1 MNKKKI
7 MIISVL
13 IIILIVG
20 IYLLY
25 NTFAINTV
33 VNNDGDTYTIN
44 LTENNNTSFNIKG
57 NSSKTIFYHI
67 KNTSG
72 GTIRYGVGYTG
83 SNIDVKVYSDSNDNT
98 VDTISYGENKFVK
111 LYIKNN
117 NITDSTVTIKTILGY
132 EHGGDLIVPSNVT
145 LVTKT
150 YIKPVNLVRYISELY
165 NNNSKTIVINND
177 IEYNYATS
185 VNLMNDRLGSTSINL
200 DGGNIRYYGSNPS
213 NYIYFNCSDYSNQ
226 TSNNCEL
233 WRIIGI
239 FDGNVKIV
247 RNSIIGNLSWD
258 TSASTV
264 NSGNGVNE
272 WNDAD
277 LMKVLNP
284 GYESLTIGGSLY
296 YNGKDGSFY
305 YGNNNGTNN
314 NINFINLG
322 IKNDITRNM
331 IASVNWPLGGFSSSS
346 IYSNQAYQY
355 ERETNVYNGRKTNW
369 TGKIALMYM
378 SDYGYATDF
387 NKCNKKLI
395 EYNDSSCTNNNWLF
409 VSNFYFHLLSP
420 NSNFP
425 DIAWGISSNG
435 RSSTDGYICSNTIS
449 VRPALYLK
457 NDISKFDGDGS
468 KNNPYKIKL

>member
-25 NTFAINTV
+25 NTFAINTI
-33 VNNDGDTYTIN
+33 VNNDNDIYIIN

-420 NSNFP
+420 NFKNP
-425 DIAWGISSNG
+425 DVAWGISSNG
-435 RSSTDGYICSNTIS
+435 RSSTDGYTCSDTIS
-449 VRPALYLK
+449 VRPVLYLK

-468 KNNPYKIKL
+468 KNNPYRIKL

>member
-1 MNKKKI
+1 M
-7 MIISVL
+7 
-13 IIILIVG
+13 G

-331 IASVNWPLGGFSSSS
+331 IANVNWSLGGFSSSS
-346 IYSNQAYQY
+346 IYSNQVYQY
-355 ERETNVYNGRKTNW
+355 ERGTNVYSGRKINW
-369 TGKIALMYM
+369 TGKVALMYL

-387 NKCNKKLI
+387 NKCNKMLNA
-395 EYNDSSCTNNNWLF
+395 YNDVGCTSNNWLF
-409 VSNFYFHLLSP
+409 VNNFYFHLLSP

-435 RSSTDGYICSNTIS
+435 RSSTDGYTCSNTIS

>member
-25 NTFAINTV
+25 NTFAINTI
-33 VNNDGDTYTIN
+33 VNNDNDTYTIN

-72 GTIRYGVGYTG
+72 GTIRYGVGYIG

-132 EHGGDLIVPSNVT
+132 EHGGDLIIPSNITMVNE
-145 LVTKT
+145 T

-165 NNNSKTIVINND
+165 NNSSKTIVTNND
-177 IEYNYATS
+177 IDYNYATS
-185 VNLMNDRLGSTSINL
+185 VYLMNDRLGGITSSL

-233 WRIIGI
+233 WRIIGV
-239 FDGNVKIV
+239 FDGKVKIV

-258 TSASTV
+258 SSASTV
-264 NSGNGVNE
+264 NAGHGVNE

-296 YNGKDGSFY
+296 YNGKDGQY
-305 YGNNNGTNN
+305 YFGNNNGTNN

-331 IASVNWPLGGFSSSS
+331 IANVNWSLGGFSSSS
-346 IYSNQAYQY
+346 IYSNQVYQY
-355 ERETNVYNGRKTNW
+355 ERGTNVYSGRKINW
-369 TGKIALMYM
+369 TGKVALMYL

-387 NKCNKKLI
+387 NNCNKMLNA
-395 EYNDSSCTNNNWLF
+395 YNDVGCTSNNWLF
-409 VSNFYFHLLSP
+409 VNGYYFHLLSP
-420 NSNFP
+420 NSNFS
-425 DIAWGISSNG
+425 DLVWGINYTG
-435 RSSTDGYICSNTIS
+435 KSSTDGYTCSNTIS
-449 VRPALYLK
+449 VRPVLYLK

-468 KNNPYKIKL
+468 KNNPYRIKL